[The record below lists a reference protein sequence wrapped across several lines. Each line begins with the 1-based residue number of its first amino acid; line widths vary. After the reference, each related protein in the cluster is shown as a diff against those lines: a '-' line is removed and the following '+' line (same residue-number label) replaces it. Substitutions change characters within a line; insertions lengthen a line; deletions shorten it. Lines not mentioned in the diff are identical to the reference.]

1 MRALALFLLL
11 VGCSGGQQPA
21 KDQPPQ
27 DLEKAAIE
35 RGLVRD
41 PADSEIAG
49 LYAQDTD
56 RVCIVP
62 TSIGYKIGAF
72 VDYGD
77 GITCSGTGTAS
88 RVGETLHIELGEA
101 GTCGFDAKF
110 DGDNIKLPDALPA
123 GCEKLCTRRASYA
136 GLEVSRLSE
145 SPAEAAAMRDANG
158 KRLCGD

>member
-1 MRALALFLLL
+1 MRSLALFVLLAA
-11 VGCSGGQQPA
+11 CSGQQAA

-35 RGLVRD
+35 RGLVRNPSD
-41 PADSEIAG
+41 TEIAG
-49 LYAQDTD
+49 LYARDTD
-56 RVCIVP
+56 RICIVP
-62 TSIGYKIGAF
+62 TTIGYKIGAF

-88 RVGETLHIELGEA
+88 RVGETLHIELGA
-101 GTCGFDAKF
+101 DQACGFDAKF
-110 DGDNIKLPDALPA
+110 DGDKIMLPGALPA
-123 GCEKLCTRRASYA
+123 RCDKLCTRRASYA